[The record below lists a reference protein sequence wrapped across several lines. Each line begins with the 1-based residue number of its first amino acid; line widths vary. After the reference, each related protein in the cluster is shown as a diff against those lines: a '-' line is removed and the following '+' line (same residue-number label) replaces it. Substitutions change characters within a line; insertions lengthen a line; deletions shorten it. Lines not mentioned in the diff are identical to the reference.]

1 MYEKDYFLVVCECLV
16 VSWGKKL
23 DMVTKLTSCFF
34 QPFNARGTFGY
45 SQPMLATQLTTL
57 IVVAAVVVVVSG
69 ETFDVDA
76 ERGRVQY
83 EMLKADVGMPKY
95 GPCWQSALDDLHQ
108 G

>member
-1 MYEKDYFLVVCECLV
+1 
-16 VSWGKKL
+16 
-23 DMVTKLTSCFF
+23 MVTKLTSCFL

-45 SQPMLATQLTTL
+45 SQPMLATRLTTL